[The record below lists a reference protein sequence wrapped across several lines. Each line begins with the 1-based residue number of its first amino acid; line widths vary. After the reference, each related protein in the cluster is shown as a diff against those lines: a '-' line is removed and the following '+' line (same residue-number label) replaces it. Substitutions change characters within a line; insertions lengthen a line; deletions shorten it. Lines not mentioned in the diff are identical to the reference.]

1 MATTR
6 ERRVAKELQDIWND
20 RETSGVMA
28 EPLNSSN
35 LSHLKGTFS
44 GPPDSPY
51 AGGTYEVDIQIPD
64 KYPFKPPAMCLI
76 TKIWHPNISSVTG
89 AICLDILGTAWSPVG
104 TIKTALLAVRML
116 LESPNPKDPQDA
128 QVAKML
134 IENPKLFARTAHDWA
149 VKYAGAPRVE
159 AIPLKYDESS
169 KEGSRNDAT
178 RYAGYNKDLVDRFV
192 NMGFDVDKV
201 VEAFLFVGIDRNG
214 GNDYELEEAYMG
226 DITARLLGEQ

>member
-20 RETSGVMA
+20 RETSGVIA
-28 EPLNSSN
+28 EPLDSSN
-35 LSHLKGTFS
+35 LSHLKGSFS

-64 KYPFKPPAMCLI
+64 KYPFKPPSMYLI

-149 VKYAGAPRVE
+149 VKYAGAPRVD
-159 AIPLKYDESS
+159 AIPLKYDETS
-169 KEGSRNDAT
+169 KEGSRNDAS

-192 NMGFDVDKV
+192 NMGFDVEKV
-201 VEAFLFVGIDRNG
+201 VDAFIFVGIDRNG
-214 GNDYELEEAYMG
+214 GVDYELEEAYMG